1 MKRIRI
7 GKDILVRWHIATN
20 GEALSLEGE
29 ELRLVIEDGFGH
41 KEEHPFEVSGNML
54 VFTFAGTEQKRTGT
68 YTLTLWRN
76 YGKRGQT
83 ALDWCNAFTLVSRT
97 CAEDECGGLEDE
109 TLNLCRSN
117 MEVITG
123 GGIIS
128 RTVRFLETL
137 TQEEYDALPEKDPAT
152 MYVIYET

>member
-41 KEEHPFEVSGNML
+41 KTEHDFYVSGNML
-54 VFTFAGTEQKRTGT
+54 VFTFAGTEQKHTGT

-83 ALDWCNAFTLVSRT
+83 ALDCCNAFTLVSRT

>member
-20 GEALSLEGE
+20 GQMLCLQGE
-29 ELRLVIEDGFGH
+29 ELCLVIEDAFGH
-41 KEEHPFEVSGNML
+41 KAAHDFRVSGNMV
-54 VFTFAGTEQKRTGT
+54 VFTFAGTEQKYTGI

-83 ALDWCNAFTLVSRT
+83 AVDFCNAFTLVSRT
-97 CAEDECGGLEDE
+97 CAEDGCGGLEDE
-109 TLNLCRSN
+109 TLDLCHSE

-137 TQEEYDALPEKDPAT
+137 TQEEYDALPGKDPAT
-152 MYVIYET
+152 MYVIYED

>member
-7 GKDILVRWHIATN
+7 GKDLLVRWHIATN

-41 KEEHPFEVSGNML
+41 KEEHPFEV

-83 ALDWCNAFTLVSRT
+83 ALDFCNAFTLVSRT
-97 CAEDECGGLEDE
+97 CAEYECDGLEDE